1 VAGNHRGG
9 FGFRR
14 SLFSLGGKMAI
25 SLGSLKSTK
34 KQAQER
40 PPLLVIYGVD
50 GVGKTSLAAEFPSP
64 LYLPTA
70 GERAPADIDLAT
82 PGTIAS
88 MDDLWGVVGELL
100 TTEHDFKTLIV
111 DSLDGIEP
119 LIWARTCARIGA
131 VSIDD
136 NSQGSPAGFGRGFR
150 EADVEWGEY
159 LDALSDL
166 ADVGITVVQLA
177 HPGIV
182 QFNSPISDPYSRYEI
197 KLNKRAAALVRE
209 KADVVAFVNYRV
221 SLVKADVGN
230 KKTVTHAEG
239 GNERN
244 IHLNEKAGFVAK
256 NRFSMPDSLK
266 YKKGEGYKEMA
277 KFFPSAA
284 NDNSSADQADAA

>member
-1 VAGNHRGG
+1 
-9 FGFRR
+9 
-14 SLFSLGGKMAI
+14 MAI
-25 SLGSLKSTK
+25 SLSSLKSTK

-64 LYLPTA
+64 IYLPTA
-70 GERAPADIDLAT
+70 GERAPSDVDLPT
-82 PGTIAS
+82 PGTITS
-88 MDDLWGVVGELL
+88 MDDLWDVVGELL
-100 TTEHDFKTLIV
+100 TTEHDFKTVII

-136 NSQGSPAGFGRGFR
+136 NSQGSPAGFGRGYR

-166 ADVGITVVQLA
+166 AAAGITVVQLA

-197 KLNKRAAALVRE
+197 KLNKRAASLIRE

-256 NRFSMPDSLK
+256 NRFSMPDSIK
-266 YKKGEGYKEMA
+266 YKKGEGYRELA
-277 KFFPSAA
+277 KFFPSVA
-284 NDNSSADQADAA
+284 NDNTAAESAAA